1 MKDVPY
7 IAFESELARLERV
20 IKKMFILLVVTVSL
34 LVGTNAYWIWYE
46 AQFTDEITV
55 TQDNTDGV
63 NNYIGDDGDITNGE
77 ADDN

>member
-77 ADDN
+77 ANDN

>member
-20 IKKMFILLVVTVSL
+20 IKKMFILLVVTVCL
-34 LVGTNAYWIWYE
+34 LVGTNAYWIWHE